1 MSTPLFRT
9 ITDADWSRE
18 LRVSRATPNQI
29 RARIA
34 SRLPRQITAQSESH
48 NGSQPAMARRFD
60 AFLSSPVQN
69 RCNSLVESDARE
81 TSGEC
86 TGEDHLSK
94 YAARIERGE
103 RLTNTERL
111 HRQGCSSTTAE
122 LAALSSQRVAVFR

>member
-60 AFLSSPVQN
+60 AFLF
-69 RCNSLVESDARE
+69 
-81 TSGEC
+81 
-86 TGEDHLSK
+86 
-94 YAARIERGE
+94 
-103 RLTNTERL
+103 
-111 HRQGCSSTTAE
+111 TTAGSADREGGGTTRAEAGGGE
-122 LAALSSQRVAVFR
+122 LFSGATPDTKANDAD